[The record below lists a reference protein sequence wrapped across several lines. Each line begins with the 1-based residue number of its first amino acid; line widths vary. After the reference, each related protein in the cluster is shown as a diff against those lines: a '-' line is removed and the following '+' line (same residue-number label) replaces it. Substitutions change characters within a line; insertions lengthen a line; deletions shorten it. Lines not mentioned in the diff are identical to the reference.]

1 MSCCLSRPNF
11 PGKGTPLIGCHCC
24 FRQKGTPWKGCC
36 PYPYPLGTVI
46 KGGHR
51 FFELIKIKLY
61 V

>member
-11 PGKGTPLIGCHCC
+11 PGKGTPLIGGHCC
-24 FRQKGTPWKGCC
+24 FRQKGTPA
-36 PYPYPLGTVI
+36 